1 MVGLFQVVQLV
12 SDKEDSLVFE
22 EASDAV
28 VEEML
33 AHLGIHGREGVVEQV
48 GVFNIWLKPY
58 RLSKYRHFLIISISK
73 R

>member
-1 MVGLFQVVQLV
+1 MVGLFQVMQLV

-28 VEEML
+28 LEEML
-33 AHLGIHGREGVVEQV
+33 PHLGIHGREGVVEQV

-58 RLSKYRHFLIISISK
+58 
-73 R
+73 

>member
-22 EASDAV
+22 EASDAL

-33 AHLGIHGREGVVEQV
+33 AHLGIHGREGVVKQV

-58 RLSKYRHFLIISISK
+58 
-73 R
+73 